1 MDIIIFKREE
11 ILPDIFKDLSPF
23 KYIEYSSIDELKSLK
38 YGNFKELDITK
49 CKIDSLSKELERS
62 RRAAAKYLHEY
73 ELVKIICKK
82 TVCSRAYFK
91 LYEMIFFE
99 KEIIH
104 SHKLD
109 CFFIC
114 EAPGGFIECVTD
126 IRRKK
131 NLKTEYL
138 SISIL
143 DHELKYDRYLEQNN
157 LLYGDITDISV
168 IDSTI
173 NDVLHK
179 FPNKLKLITAD
190 GGFDVKNFNSQEIL
204 SQKLILSEIYLALNT
219 QAEGGMFIIKFFDM
233 FTHNSIVFYFIL
245 CSMYSYVKIIKP
257 HTSRCSNSERY
268 LMCYNFKGI
277 NNDVLSDI
285 RKILLNFISSY
296 GIHTLVY
303 PGLRID
309 NDIFIKKIHY
319 FNELILSKQIK
330 TINESIKMVQS
341 KDIYFQSLLLKLF
354 MDKVTMHYILVYKN
368 ILSSRIKKCIT
379 WLRIYSIN
387 TNHMVYRFE

>member
-1 MDIIIFKREE
+1 MDIIIFKKEE
-11 ILPDIFKDLSPF
+11 IHPGIFKDLCPF
-23 KYIEYSSIDELKSLK
+23 KYIEYSSIDELKRSK
-38 YGNFKELDITK
+38 YGNFKDLDITK
-49 CKIDSLSKELERS
+49 CKIDSLSKELERN

-82 TVCSRAYFK
+82 AVCSRAYFK

-99 KEIIH
+99 KEITH
-104 SHKLD
+104 SYTLD

-114 EAPGGFIECVTD
+114 EAPGGFIECITD

-143 DHELKYDRYLEQNN
+143 DHELKYDRYLESNN
-157 LLYGDITDISV
+157 LLYGDITNISV
-168 IDSTI
+168 LDSTI
-173 NDVLHK
+173 NSVLQR
-179 FPNKLKLITAD
+179 FPHKLKFVSAD

-257 HTSRCSNSERY
+257 RTSRCSNSERY
-268 LMCYNFKGI
+268 LMCYDFKGVQKDI
-277 NNDVLSDI
+277 LFDI
-285 RKILLNFISSY
+285 RTILLNFVSSS
-296 GIHTLVY
+296 GIHTLIY
-303 PGLRID
+303 PNLYVD
-309 NDIFIKKIHY
+309 NDIFVKKIHY
-319 FNELILSKQIK
+319 FNQLILSKQIK

-341 KDIYFQSLLLKLF
+341 KDIYFQNLLLKLF
-354 MDKVTMHYILVYKN
+354 MDKVPINYILVYKN
-368 ILSSRIKKCIT
+368 ILNSRIKNCIS
-379 WLRIYSIN
+379 WLRLHSIN